1 MTLST
6 RFGMV
11 EYNEEDILTF
21 PQGLMGLPAM
31 KRFLILEHKPG
42 SPFRWLQSLDEP
54 SMSLLV
60 CDPWAYVADYA
71 PQLCETDET
80 DLALTDSEAR
90 MILATASIP
99 PGKPEGMTL
108 NLLGPLVI
116 NLSKRIGKQIA
127 LDGGT
132 YTIRHR
138 VFQRSRSEAV
148 AA

>member
-60 CDPWAYVADYA
+60 CDPWAYVADYS
-71 PQLCETDET
+71 PQLRETDET
-80 DLALTDSEAR
+80 DLAMTDSEAR

>member
-6 RFGMV
+6 RFGLV

-60 CDPWAYVADYA
+60 CDPWAYVADYD
-71 PQLCETDET
+71 PQLRASDET

>member
-11 EYNEEDILTF
+11 EYSEEDILTF
-21 PQGLMGLPAM
+21 PQGLLGLPTL

-60 CDPWAYVADYA
+60 CDPWAYVADYD
-71 PQLCETDET
+71 PQLRPADES
-80 DLALTDSEAR
+80 DLALDDSEAR

-116 NLSKRIGKQIA
+116 NLTKRIGKQIA
-127 LDGGT
+127 LDSGT

-138 VFQRSRSEAV
+138 VFQRSRPEVV

>member
-71 PQLCETDET
+71 PQLRETDET